1 MKRIKQAINNQ
12 TSIYENHQMFYASI
26 NAAVLKTHKQ
36 PPNHPQA
43 HPNNLVSADKLHIL
57 EQGTY

>member
-1 MKRIKQAINNQ
+1 
-12 TSIYENHQMFYASI
+12 MFYASI
-26 NAAVLKTHKQ
+26 NAAVLKTHKH